1 MHNINTLTLVH
12 LYIEIALV
20 FGYNRLNKSINYIFL
35 RRQSHMS
42 KYFKDVNTL
51 EELRRQYRDLLKK
64 YHPDNANGS
73 TQATQ
78 EINAEYDRLFKALK
92 NRHESKSADN
102 KESNAKT
109 DFNNMKY
116 DFSEDAKLREVL
128 QQIITFEGIN
138 IEIVGCWI
146 WVDGNTYDY
155 KDTLKSIGF
164 KWAREKK
171 KWYFHTEAFRK
182 RSHKKL
188 SMDDIRNYY
197 GSTEVETDGTKR
209 LRQAFA

>member
-1 MHNINTLTLVH
+1 M
-12 LYIEIALV
+12 A
-20 FGYNRLNKSINYIFL
+20 R
-35 RRQSHMS
+35 
-42 KYFKDVNTL
+42 YFKNVNTL

-73 TQATQ
+73 TQETQ
-78 EINAEYDRLFKALK
+78 EINAEYDQLFKVLK
-92 NRHESKSADN
+92 NRHESKSADS

-138 IEIVGCWI
+138 IEIVGCLI

-182 RSHKKL
+182 RRHKKL
-188 SMDDIRNYY
+188 SMEDIRNYY

-209 LRQAFA
+209 LKQAFA

>member
-1 MHNINTLTLVH
+1 
-12 LYIEIALV
+12 
-20 FGYNRLNKSINYIFL
+20 
-35 RRQSHMS
+35 MS

-73 TQATQ
+73 TEATQ
-78 EINAEYDRLFKALK
+78 EINAEYDRLFKVLK
-92 NRHESKSADN
+92 DRHEKSADN

-128 QQIITFEGIN
+128 QQIITFESIN

-182 RSHKKL
+182 RSKKKL

-209 LRQAFA
+209 LKQA

>member
-1 MHNINTLTLVH
+1 
-12 LYIEIALV
+12 
-20 FGYNRLNKSINYIFL
+20 
-35 RRQSHMS
+35 
-42 KYFKDVNTL
+42 
-51 EELRRQYRDLLKK
+51 
-64 YHPDNANGS
+64 
-73 TQATQ
+73 
-78 EINAEYDRLFKALK
+78 
-92 NRHESKSADN
+92 
-102 KESNAKT
+102 
-109 DFNNMKY
+109 MKY

-128 QQIITFEGIN
+128 QQIITFDGIN

-188 SMDDIRNYY
+188 SMEDIRNYY
-197 GSTEVETDGTKR
+197 GSTEVETNGAKR
-209 LRQAFA
+209 LKQAFA

>member
-1 MHNINTLTLVH
+1 
-12 LYIEIALV
+12 
-20 FGYNRLNKSINYIFL
+20 
-35 RRQSHMS
+35 MS

-51 EELRRQYRDLLKK
+51 EELRRQYKELLKK
-64 YHPDNANGS
+64 YHPDNVNGS
-73 TQATQ
+73 TEATQ
-78 EINAEYDRLFKALK
+78 EINAEYDRLFKVLK
-92 NRHESKSADN
+92 NRHESKATDN
-102 KESNAKT
+102 KENNAKT

-155 KDTLKSIGF
+155 KDTLKNIGF

-188 SMDDIRNYY
+188 SMEDIRNYY

-209 LRQAFA
+209 LKQA

>member
-1 MHNINTLTLVH
+1 
-12 LYIEIALV
+12 
-20 FGYNRLNKSINYIFL
+20 
-35 RRQSHMS
+35 MS

-51 EELRRQYRDLLKK
+51 EDLRRQYRDLLKK
-64 YHPDNANGS
+64 FHPDNAGGS
-73 TQATQ
+73 TEATQ
-78 EINAEYDRLFKALK
+78 EINAEYDRLFKVLK
-92 NRHESKSADN
+92 DRHEKSADS
-102 KESNAKT
+102 KENNAKT

-116 DFSEDAKLREVL
+116 DFTEDAKLREVL

-146 WVDGNTYDY
+146 WVDGNTYNY

-171 KWYFHTEAFRK
+171 KWYFHTEVFRK

-197 GSTEVETDGTKR
+197 GSTEVETDGTRR
-209 LRQAFA
+209 LKQAQKQVKNKGVTNGNGYTLAYKK